1 MNHASR
7 KCKFRDNI
15 RELDVIK
22 DGTLPDGS
30 TCVLLLP
37 GSINSLEADQ
47 DLESAKYL
55 EGGM

>member
-30 TCVLLLP
+30 TRVLLLP
-37 GSINSLEADQ
+37 R
-47 DLESAKYL
+47 
-55 EGGM
+55 